1 MNKKVILT
9 LAILLVLSACGP
21 TTTSQDTSEYLST
34 ITNGSFEQGI
44 AGWTVGGLG
53 GFSED
58 DISELVTLPDE
69 KPSLKV
75 DSKFYAGATASL
87 PSFTGTLTSE
97 PFILEGV
104 GVISLKMG
112 AAKNSEKSY
121 IEFYQ
126 LGNESPLEFYANN
139 LETKVNRL
147 TNKDFNGTTITSQL
161 IRNIVDLSE
170 HLTETIY
177 IKVTDNDTNS
187 DYTDYSFWNLDDFKI
202 LKTAQEKND
211 ALVERADQLLEYFE
225 ADIDLDPPVETL
237 RNGGFELGDT
247 SFWKVVSGRAF
258 SNNIIKRST
267 EFYWGNRLYHAE
279 GNYFVDNFAD
289 ENLTGR
295 MRSEKFLVTD
305 QGEGQSFVSF
315 KMGGAAHASVYIS
328 LNDGTTNEE
337 LIVVKNEGFRDP
349 GLALSLVSYYVDVSD
364 YIGKTLYFSLVDGA
378 TGGPFGALVADDF
391 TINLSQQDVID
402 GVATLRSWAE
412 TLDDSASQNDYQAVY
427 NGGIS
432 FPLSGLA
439 PVISLYNEFAY
450 ETTLETMTTSL
461 LKYLTNVNVLD
472 DYTKTSALVR
482 TITGVNYNGTPVANP
497 DLNAFTLLEGT
508 YLLDISVKDAY
519 DNEATAQIKLNVLAD
534 LAYDSQIING
544 GFESGN
550 LDGWTVVDGIVNEA
564 SAISDATIYWAE
576 EIPFNKDGQYFFN
589 GWEASGT
596 EALGY
601 ALRSTP
607 FTLRGSGQISF
618 KLGGRSSALKVYN
631 QSGDLLVTY
640 RNTNFN
646 DDSSVFPFV
655 KNGSM
660 LATMTTYVADLSQY
674 LNDNLYI
681 EIVDEVIAQGWAVAF
696 FDDVTT
702 YYETSINVNELS
714 DTVTQNGE
722 EVLIPFM
729 AAQAN

>member
-9 LAILLVLSACGP
+9 LAMLLVLSACGP

-58 DISELVTLPDE
+58 DIAELVTLPDE

-126 LGNESPLEFYANN
+126 LGNESPLEFYVNN

-258 SNNIIKRST
+258 SNNIIKSST

-279 GNYFVDNFAD
+279 GNYLVDNFAD

-364 YIGKTLYFSLVDGA
+364 YIGQTLYFSLVDGA

-391 TINLSQQDVID
+391 TINLSKQDVID
-402 GVATLRSWAE
+402 GVANLRNWAE

-439 PVISLYNEFAY
+439 PVISLNNEFAY

-472 DYTKTSALVR
+472 DYTKTSGLVR
-482 TITGVNYNGTPVANP
+482 TITGVSYNGTPVANP

-714 DTVTQNGE
+714 DIVTQNGE